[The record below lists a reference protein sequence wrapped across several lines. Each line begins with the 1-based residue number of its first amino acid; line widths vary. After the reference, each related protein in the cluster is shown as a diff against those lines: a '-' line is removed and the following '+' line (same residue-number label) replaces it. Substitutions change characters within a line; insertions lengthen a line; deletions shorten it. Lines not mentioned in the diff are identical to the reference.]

1 MADQNNEFTTD
12 ELEAPSW
19 LNTQFL
25 EQVLSKHEGD
35 EQLAVKTIKV
45 SPATLKGDHYASIM
59 FRVVVEYTNKQG
71 NASKSLIV
79 KTMPQVEGFKK
90 EQLNESHIFRT
101 EIGMYTEVLPK
112 FEAVLREAGD
122 NTSLCV
128 PCIYHSLEPQQVMIF
143 DDLVPLGYIVVRDR
157 EPTMD
162 EVRLAFSKL
171 AKWHAVSF
179 KMIKDQPEVFQKF
192 KYSLMELPKITE
204 DPFMYGIDF
213 FIRMLDEVPDLKGYK
228 PSLERIRE
236 NLVENFRA
244 PFVEHRENRQDDAYY
259 VLCHGDLY
267 IRNMMFKH
275 DKVTNVAEDCML
287 IDFQM
292 SNVGPMPN
300 DIIYATYQM
309 LSPDQRQNHLEELIR
324 FYFSIF
330 TDTLKKINYKGE
342 SPLLETFQQQYFRQ
356 KHLEI
361 FLLTTFLP
369 LRYYIKSG
377 KQKFDDVTQ
386 WRENDELRQNFY
398 RIEGYVEETR
408 NLLKRFA
415 QRGYFD

>member
-1 MADQNNEFTTD
+1 
-12 ELEAPSW
+12 
-19 LNTQFL
+19 
-25 EQVLSKHEGD
+25 
-35 EQLAVKTIKV
+35 
-45 SPATLKGDHYASIM
+45 M

-128 PCIYHSLEPQQVMIF
+128 RCIYHSLEPQQVMIF

-157 EPTMD
+157 EPTME

-179 KMIKDQPEVFQKF
+179 KMLKDQPEVFQKF

-236 NLVENFRA
+236 NLVENFWVQCQMISFMQ
-244 PFVEHRENRQDDAYY
+244 P
-259 VLCHGDLY
+259 
-267 IRNMMFKH
+267 IR
-275 DKVTNVAEDCML
+275 CCL
-287 IDFQM
+287 
-292 SNVGPMPN
+292 
-300 DIIYATYQM
+300 
-309 LSPDQRQNHLEELIR
+309 LIR
-324 FYFSIF
+324 GKTI
-330 TDTLKKINYKGE
+330 
-342 SPLLETFQQQYFRQ
+342 
-356 KHLEI
+356 
-361 FLLTTFLP
+361 
-369 LRYYIKSG
+369 LR
-377 KQKFDDVTQ
+377 
-386 WRENDELRQNFY
+386 N
-398 RIEGYVEETR
+398 
-408 NLLKRFA
+408 
-415 QRGYFD
+415 

>member
-1 MADQNNEFTTD
+1 NDFTTD

-25 EQVLSKHEGD
+25 KQVLSKHEAD
-35 EQLAVKTIKV
+35 EELEVKSMKV
-45 SPATLKGDHYASIM
+45 SPATLKGDHYASVM
-59 FRVVVEYTNKQG
+59 FRVVVEYTIENG
-71 NASKSLIV
+71 CASKSLIV

-90 EQLNESHIFRT
+90 QQLGDSHIFRT
-101 EIGMYTEVLPK
+101 EIGMYTEILPK
-112 FEAVLREAGD
+112 IEAVLREAGD
-122 NTSLCV
+122 ETALCV

-179 KMIKDQPEVFQKF
+179 KMLNDQPEVFEKF

-204 DPFMYGIDF
+204 DPFMNGIDF
-213 FIRMLDEVPDLKGYK
+213 FIRMLNEVPDLKVYK
-228 PSLERIRE
+228 SKFKRIRE
-236 NLVENFRA
+236 NFVESFRS
-244 PFVEHRENRQDDAYY
+244 PFVEHRENRQYDAYY

-267 IRNMMFKH
+267 IRNMMFKQ
-275 DKVTNVAEDCML
+275 DKVTNALQDCML

-324 FYFSIF
+324 FYFLNF
-330 TDTLKKINYKGE
+330 TDTLKKINYKGKI
-342 SPLLETFQQQYFRQ
+342 PVLEKFQQQLFRQ
-356 KHLEI
+356 RYLGKLI
-361 FLLTTFLP
+361 VLLMC
-369 LRYYIKSG
+369 
-377 KQKFDDVTQ
+377 
-386 WRENDELRQNFY
+386 
-398 RIEGYVEETR
+398 
-408 NLLKRFA
+408 
-415 QRGYFD
+415 